1 MPISQPVLVT
11 QLACCPGL
19 PAERIPNLVPLLL
32 NSPPTG
38 AVPAVQRLQDG
49 FAACL
54 QVGGRRLWGVVG
66 REAFYFRLTT
76 SEVLHLEVRGTMK
89 IRAQW
94 CQVQA

>member
-38 AVPAVQRLQDG
+38 AVPAVQRLPDG